1 MSMKTFLADQIRL
14 RDLAI
19 ARWESCVKKI
29 RVNPNQMNIRGIWI
43 EDFLQNLMALRREVC
58 FRDGIIYELDKPRVK
73 ESLLLPVTQTRPY
86 MAAIDK
92 ANELAAM
99 LRSESLTDDERY
111 EAVCIVSDAACQW
124 CGSLKGRSCQC
135 TNDK

>member
-29 RVNPNQMNIRGIWI
+29 RVNPNQMNIRGIWVA
-43 EDFLQNLMALRREVC
+43 DFLRNLMATRDEVC
-58 FRDGIIYELDKPRVK
+58 FRDGIIDEIDDEPRVA
-73 ESLLLPVTQTRPY
+73 EICITAY
-86 MAAIDK
+86 MVAIDR

-99 LRSESLTDDERY
+99 LRSESLTDDERH
-111 EAVCIVSDAACQW
+111 EVVCIVSDAACPW

-135 TNDK
+135 TNDE

>member
-58 FRDGIIYELDKPRVK
+58 FRDGIIYELDKPRVE
-73 ESLLLPVTQTRPY
+73 ESLLLPVTQTRP
-86 MAAIDK
+86 
-92 ANELAAM
+92 
-99 LRSESLTDDERY
+99 
-111 EAVCIVSDAACQW
+111 W